1 MAFVVA
7 RLGLRLPLSALA
19 GVFAASAIM
28 GAALRLVP
36 APVGAWGLAAQIV
49 AGALIYA
56 AAILVLFPAARRVA
70 RAPFAFLAR
79 RRGSEQ

>member
-1 MAFVVA
+1 MTVFNLSDAAAPLAVV
-7 RLGLRLPLSALA
+7 
-19 GVFAASAIM
+19 
-28 GAALRLVP
+28 
-36 APVGAWGLAAQIV
+36 
-49 AGALIYA
+49 LIYA

>member
-1 MAFVVA
+1 MVFVVA
-7 RLGLRLPLSALA
+7 RLGLRLPLNALA

-36 APVGAWGLAAQIV
+36 APIGALGLTAQIV

-56 AAILVLFPAARRVA
+56 AGILVLFPQARRVA
-70 RAPFAFLAR
+70 RASFAFLAQ
-79 RRGSEQ
+79 RRGSAE